1 MLLRTAQSNG
11 GITVVVT
18 NQIQSNSD
26 GVFGEK
32 SMSVGGQV
40 MLYASTNVVQLRR
53 LKLNNYVAELNI
65 SPCYARRMIEFLI
78 HHRSVLDGDKQD
90 PLRRRSY
97 QK

>member
-1 MLLRTAQSNG
+1 
-11 GITVVVT
+11 
-18 NQIQSNSD
+18 
-26 GVFGEK
+26 
-32 SMSVGGQV
+32 
-40 MLYASTNVVQLRR
+40 MLYASTNVVQVRR